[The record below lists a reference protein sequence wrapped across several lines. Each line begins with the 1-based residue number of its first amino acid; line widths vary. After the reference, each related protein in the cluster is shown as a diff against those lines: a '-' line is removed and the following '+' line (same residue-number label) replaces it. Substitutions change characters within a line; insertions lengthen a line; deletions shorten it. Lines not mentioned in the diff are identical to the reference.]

1 MTIAMYDEM
10 TAMIVRENARL
21 RAQVA
26 ELRAA
31 QTPRPMAEAPRDGT
45 WVILWTAG
53 RWNIL
58 CSRGEHWIDDENR
71 VYLANRTSVWLPLPP
86 APTTEMK

>member
-1 MTIAMYDEM
+1 MYDEM

-31 QTPRPMAEAPRDGT
+31 QTPRPMAEAPRDEWILLCYADGSRNKSRAWKGRAGAWIEEDGIGT
-45 WVILWTAG
+45 DAKGAIG
-53 RWNIL
+53 
-58 CSRGEHWIDDENR
+58 
-71 VYLANRTSVWLPLPP
+71 WLPLPP
-86 APTTEMK
+86 APTEDKP